1 MVKANAAAANKA
13 ATGRKD
19 GEDVFNARFLL
30 KEWSCT
36 AG

>member
-1 MVKANAAAANKA
+1 MVKANAAAANEA
-13 ATGRKD
+13 ATERKD
-19 GEDVFNARFLL
+19 GEDVFKAKFLL